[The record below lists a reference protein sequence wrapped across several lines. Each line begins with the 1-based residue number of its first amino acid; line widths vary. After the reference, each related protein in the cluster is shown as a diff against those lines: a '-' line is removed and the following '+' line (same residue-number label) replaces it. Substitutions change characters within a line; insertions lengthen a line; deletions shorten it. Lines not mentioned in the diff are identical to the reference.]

1 MVWGC
6 DQASVEE
13 MAEEPVMGAKVSLA
27 GHLDESP
34 GGGRDQFLQIWGTGR
49 VRREVLRKPG

>member
-1 MVWGC
+1 M
-6 DQASVEE
+6 EE

-49 VRREVLRKPG
+49 VRREVLGKPG